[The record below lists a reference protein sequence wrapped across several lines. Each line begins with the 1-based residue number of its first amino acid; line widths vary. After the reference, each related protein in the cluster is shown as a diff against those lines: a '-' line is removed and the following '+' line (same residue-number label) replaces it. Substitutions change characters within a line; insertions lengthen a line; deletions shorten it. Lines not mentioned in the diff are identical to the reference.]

1 MYHNIINPIINT
13 KYIKIGVVQTQNTNC
28 QNNKPSNQGNASINK
43 TLPNAIAIMN
53 IPNIMS
59 GQLSK
64 I

>member
-1 MYHNIINPIINT
+1 MVNPIIKT

-28 QNNKPSNQGNASINK
+28 QNNKPSNQGNDWINK
-43 TLPNAIAIMN
+43 TLPNAMAIINMT
-53 IPNIMS
+53 NIMS